1 MKNIM
6 DYKQSELDL
15 IGSIGGFGVYFSVV
29 TGLLFDYAGTDTH
42 SESNGLNWSRREI
55 EWMEIPII

>member
-6 DYKQSELDL
+6 GYKQSELDL

-29 TGLLFDYAGTDTH
+29 TGLLFDYAGTDTD
-42 SESNGLNWSRREI
+42 SESNGLN
-55 EWMEIPII
+55 